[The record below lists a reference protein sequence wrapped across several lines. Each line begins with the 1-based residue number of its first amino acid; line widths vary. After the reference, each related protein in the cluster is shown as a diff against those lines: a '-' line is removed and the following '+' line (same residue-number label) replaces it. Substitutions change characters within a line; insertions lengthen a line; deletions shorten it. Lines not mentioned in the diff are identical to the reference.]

1 MGREKEGRRSGGEA
15 RQLLLSKNVDKG
27 RPSGCSFLHFGFF
40 ALRRRIAA
48 PEAPRF
54 AKPWQQGPRPIRR
67 ASSGRSGGEKPSSP
81 GKQTRATALFP
92 SKVSPFKKKKKR
104 PNLDHRLERQAGQGR
119 RPGRAQPAEGLELGG
134 AGRVAGLGLE
144 VHLIRRFWRFSRG
157 RRGKGKERVAGERG
171 VRETERDRERERR
184 KKKKPWLRLFSN
196 RSPRAS
202 PALLVPFKLLN
213 SHDLSIGGSLKETQR
228 RTKESRARGGVAKRL
243 SSATNCSLA
252 AGTGQRRKTTSMQAE
267 RRGHGEMR
275 SLNPLQRPLLLVNS
289 EQRNFPRRL
298 IRNLG
303 PSTRQR
309 AARAGDEKTLEAQIW
324 EEQARLSLT
333 SILLS
338 LLSSKIKT
346 TSAFPQ
352 LKWPAPPSSPSLA
365 SASRSSPPARTPCPV
380 RNLRMSSGMATAE
393 ILHDLTSQALPLSLS
408 LPLFLLPFCS
418 TPPTL
423 HSIKFTNS
431 RARALPP
438 REGRW

>member
-1 MGREKEGRRSGGEA
+1 MQSRVASLFTSAASYSLPPTRTTFQGAFVALLVRVSRAVARPGASFGGE
-15 RQLLLSKNVDKG
+15 
-27 RPSGCSFLHFGFF
+27 
-40 ALRRRIAA
+40 
-48 PEAPRF
+48 
-54 AKPWQQGPRPIRR
+54 
-67 ASSGRSGGEKPSSP
+67 
-81 GKQTRATALFP
+81 
-92 SKVSPFKKKKKR
+92 
-104 PNLDHRLERQAGQGR
+104 
-119 RPGRAQPAEGLELGG
+119 
-134 AGRVAGLGLE
+134 
-144 VHLIRRFWRFSRG
+144 
-157 RRGKGKERVAGERG
+157 
-171 VRETERDRERERR
+171 RERERQGEPPSQFR
-184 KKKKPWLRLFSN
+184 RTRSTVRKKKPWLRLFSN